1 MRKSKSIIES
11 ADLQNYFY
19 LNLSDLNKKS
29 LCPVPE
35 EMIYYSSTVMEKFSV
50 SGNFFD
56 VSNGK
61 VQEKVLGI
69 KMLEASQ
76 KSSLEQ
82 KRILRDVGD
91 TALLVSGYFS
101 NSVNTKILN
110 VSYYI
115 QLGQMAYDRLN
126 TLSPELLNIPSFYRL
141 MATSFENLTTL
152 IRVMSKS
159 NESDPFK
166 HLLLEDHDDN
176 GLKCMGILPTKT
188 DKVS

>member
-1 MRKSKSIIES
+1 MEKSDSIIES
-11 ADLQNYFY
+11 ANLQNYFY
-19 LNLSDLNKKS
+19 QSLYELNKKS

-50 SGNFFD
+50 SGKFFE
-56 VSNGK
+56 VSDGK
-61 VQEKVLGI
+61 VQEKVLGV

-76 KSSLEQ
+76 KNSVEQ

-101 NSVNTKILN
+101 SSMNSKILN
-110 VSYYI
+110 ASYYI

-126 TLSPELLNIPSFYRL
+126 NLSPELLNIPSFYRL
-141 MATSFENLTTL
+141 MATSFENLAAL

-159 NESDPFK
+159 NETDPFK
-166 HLLLEDHDDN
+166 HFLIEDFEDN
-176 GLKCMGILPTKT
+176 ELKSMGVLPNKT
-188 DKVS
+188 DKAS